1 LRGQALKTFVCSMAP
16 SQGPVEP
23 YALLREVQKR
33 LKALEDRLSELAP
46 PPLSSPEE

>member
-1 LRGQALKTFVCSMAP
+1 MAP
-16 SQGPVEP
+16 GQSPAEP

-46 PPLSSPEE
+46 PPLSPPEE